1 MKTGSWRF
9 LICIMKIL
17 GKIRKIF
24 FSLKAEVTSAN
35 ILPMQMSVDLKIAT
49 VLLYWIH
56 LTVCNLLNLLVFQQI
71 FSYFKNIFFK
81 FPWLKFW
88 SHCWLCLRHTLWKDF
103 YLKHSIGILRVGSK
117 IEPFFFSLGRN
128 TIK

>member
-9 LICIMKIL
+9 LICIIKIL

-49 VLLYWIH
+49 VFFYQIH
-56 LTVCNLLNLLVFQQI
+56 LTACNLLVFQQI
-71 FSYFKNIFFK
+71 FSYF
-81 FPWLKFW
+81 
-88 SHCWLCLRHTLWKDF
+88 
-103 YLKHSIGILRVGSK
+103 
-117 IEPFFFSLGRN
+117 
-128 TIK
+128 